1 VTRSCI
7 ILQNFDN
14 GAIKD
19 KQVQTQILFGR
30 KMNKLGKPAPPP
42 LCVITNHPAKYR
54 DPKTGLPY
62 YNDYAYREI
71 QRVYRGDYKW
81 SRLVGAWV
89 GRGDYA
95 ARGVP
100 DWFLDPSKEVK
111 SAEPAS
117 APADEAV
124 DMKVEE
130 EDKAEK
136 DKAEKDKAEKDKAEK
151 DKAVEETAVEEKA
164 GEEPRLEPVDDVQGS
179 EVAAPSAPQTVST

>member
-1 VTRSCI
+1 
-7 ILQNFDN
+7 
-14 GAIKD
+14 
-19 KQVQTQILFGR
+19 
-30 KMNKLGKPAPPP
+30 
-42 LCVITNHPAKYR
+42 
-54 DPKTGLPY
+54 
-62 YNDYAYREI
+62 
-71 QRVYRGDYKW
+71 VYRGDYKW

-130 EDKAEK
+130 EDKADK
-136 DKAEKDKAEKDKAEK
+136 DKAEN
-151 DKAVEETAVEEKA
+151 DKAVEEKAAEEKA
-164 GEEPRLEPVDDVQGS
+164 GEEPRLEPVDGMQSS
-179 EVAAPSAPQTVST
+179 EAAAPSAPQTVST

>member
-1 VTRSCI
+1 M
-7 ILQNFDN
+7 
-14 GAIKD
+14 AE
-19 KQVQTQILFGR
+19 
-30 KMNKLGKPAPPP
+30 PAPPP

-62 YNDYAYREI
+62 YNGYAYREI

-111 SAEPAS
+111 PEPSS
-117 APADEAV
+117 APADDAV
-124 DMKVEE
+124 DMKGGE
-130 EDKAEK
+130 EDKT
-136 DKAEKDKAEKDKAEK
+136 DK
-151 DKAVEETAVEEKA
+151 DKAVEEKD
-164 GEEPRLEPVDDVQGS
+164 GEEPRLEPVDGAQGP
-179 EVAAPSAPQTVST
+179 EAVAPPPTQTTST